1 MLEAHW
7 LIHTTH
13 LPYLSPPGSSPA
25 SPLGGQPEQSVRQR
39 NDHADTK
46 WWETYSPEYDKGEV
60 GTKTEVYLRI
70 SEQYQG
76 LIDGLFV
83 GL

>member
-1 MLEAHW
+1 MM
-7 LIHTTH
+7 
-13 LPYLSPPGSSPA
+13 
-25 SPLGGQPEQSVRQR
+25 R
-39 NDHADTK
+39 
-46 WWETYSPEYDKGEV
+46 ETYSPEYDKGEV